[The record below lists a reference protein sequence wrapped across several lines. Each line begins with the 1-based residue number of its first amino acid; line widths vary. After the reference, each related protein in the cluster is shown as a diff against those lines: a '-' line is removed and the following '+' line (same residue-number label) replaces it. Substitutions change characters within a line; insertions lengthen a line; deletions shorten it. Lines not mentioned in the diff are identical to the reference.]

1 MIPSIRS
8 AFNAGFSLA
17 RYKQLLALLEG
28 PHRGALGFRVAET
41 PVFVPRLLTERL
53 IEACEG
59 IVDKLMAPDFSVLS
73 ERAIPPRL
81 RVPGHEGHC
90 EVLCLDFAVCLDGL
104 GQPTPRLIEL
114 QGFPTVLF
122 YQAALAR
129 AYRQCYEIPAGLDNY
144 FNGYDDERY
153 ARLLKRVL
161 LGNHA
166 PENVVLLEVNPH
178 AQKTRL
184 DFYLTEAATGIR
196 PICISEL
203 FREGNTFHYFRNG
216 QQIPVKRIYNRLIA
230 EDFESQRDRLS
241 RFADINAAAA
251 VEWVPHPNWFYR
263 ISKSA
268 LPILSSPY
276 VPETHFLNE
285 VHTLPADLEHY
296 VLKPL
301 YSFAGQGVTVDVR
314 AADIAAIADPTQW
327 VLQRK
332 VNYAPIIETPTGMA
346 SCELRMIYCWEPG
359 AERPVLVN
367 NLVRLSKSKLM
378 GVRYNTD
385 LDWVGAGIGF
395 FEQG

>member
-41 PVFVPRLLTERL
+41 PVFVPRLFTERL

-90 EVLCLDFAVCLDGL
+90 EVLCLDFAVCLDDL
-104 GQPTPRLIEL
+104 GRPMPQLIEL

-129 AYRQCYEIPAGLDNY
+129 AYRQCYEIPAGFDNY

-241 RFADINAAAA
+241 RFADITAAAA

-263 ISKSA
+263 ISKST

-301 YSFAGQGVTVDVR
+301 YSFAGQGVIVDVR

-346 SCELRMIYCWEPG
+346 TCELRMIYCWEPG
-359 AERPVLVN
+359 VERPVLVN